1 MSHEL
6 PPLWSI
12 KRWLFSTNHKDI
24 GVLYL
29 VTSLYFFFAGG
40 VLALLMRTQLF
51 MAENV
56 VLGAGA
62 YNQAVTMHGL
72 IMVLWFLSPFAFG
85 FANYLVPI
93 QIGAKDMAFPR
104 INALSYWFYLVSG
117 IMALSSF
124 FFGSAPDGGWTL
136 YAPLTSSTYSP
147 AIGFNIAAMAL
158 LLFVGSITMGTIN
171 FIVTIFRM
179 RAPGMKLK
187 HMPMFTWSIFITVGM
202 MLYAFPS
209 LLAGILILLADRTL
223 GTMFFSSIEGGSFLW
238 DHIFWFFG
246 HPEVYI
252 VLFPTLGIICD
263 IIPTFTR
270 RPLYGKKFIVG
281 AMIVAAI
288 VSFIVWGHHMFI
300 TGMNPDIIK
309 LFTVST
315 IAVSL
320 PFDVIVIAVIESLVR
335 SKIKLKAPALFAL
348 GAIALFVIGGITGV
362 FNASVALDYHLR
374 GTYWVVSHF
383 HYIMV
388 GTSLIGLM
396 GGLYYWFPK
405 ITGRLYNEK
414 IARLHFYISFI
425 GINLLYFP
433 MFALYDMPR
442 RISTYS
448 VESGWQSLN
457 SLATIGAFVFGLAQ
471 LLLIYNLVS
480 SMRNGASSGSDPW
493 RGSSLEWAT
502 DSPPSAHNFHKMP
515 TVSSSGEVKFVNYE
529 AESDGVAETHLSY
542 WPIIVAFAAFVFLFG
557 VVTSWIILQ
566 FGVGLGI
573 IGIYLYARENFVAKE
588 PKSEKWPFEKVN
600 NMKLGVWIFLA
611 SEIIFFSALL
621 GAYIFVRANSA
632 SWPAPGEFLSLQHGA
647 INTFILL
654 TSSFTAIV
662 ALMFAKTNSR
672 RGVVASLLL
681 TLTLGIVFIIN
692 KMSEWFELFEHGFVF
707 SSGLPASSYFLITG
721 VHGGHVLIG
730 LFIVIF
736 LLLRTSGKKPV
747 REHSAGI
754 EYFGLYWHFV
764 DIVWVFLFPLFYL
777 I

>member
-40 VLALLMRTQLF
+40 VLALLMRTQLSI
-51 MAENV
+51 ADNV
-56 VLGAGA
+56 FIGAGA

-85 FANYLVPI
+85 FANYIIPM

-104 INALSYWFYLVSG
+104 LNALSYWFYLVSG

-124 FFGSAPDGGWTL
+124 FFGSALDGGWTL
-136 YAPLTSSTYSP
+136 YAPLSSSTYSP
-147 AIGFNIAAMAL
+147 AAGFNIGAMAL
-158 LLFVGSITMGTIN
+158 LLFIGSITMGTIN

-209 LLAGILILLADRTL
+209 LLAGILILFADRTL
-223 GTMFFSSIEGGSFLW
+223 GTMFLSSIEGGSFLW

-281 AMIVAAI
+281 AMIIAAI
-288 VSFIVWGHHMFI
+288 ISFIVWGHHMFI

-335 SKIKLKAPALFAL
+335 SRIKLKAPALFAL
-348 GAIALFVIGGITGV
+348 GAIALFVIGGISGV

-388 GTSLIGLM
+388 GTSLID
-396 GGLYYWFPK
+396 
-405 ITGRLYNEK
+405 
-414 IARLHFYISFI
+414 YISTSP
-425 GINLLYFP
+425 LL
-433 MFALYDMPR
+433 
-442 RISTYS
+442 
-448 VESGWQSLN
+448 V
-457 SLATIGAFVFGLAQ
+457 
-471 LLLIYNLVS
+471 LIYYISQCLRFMICLEEFLHIVLNLV
-480 SMRNGASSGSDPW
+480 
-493 RGSSLEWAT
+493 
-502 DSPPSAHNFHKMP
+502 
-515 TVSSSGEVKFVNYE
+515 
-529 AESDGVAETHLSY
+529 
-542 WPIIVAFAAFVFLFG
+542 
-557 VVTSWIILQ
+557 
-566 FGVGLGI
+566 
-573 IGIYLYARENFVAKE
+573 
-588 PKSEKWPFEKVN
+588 
-600 NMKLGVWIFLA
+600 
-611 SEIIFFSALL
+611 
-621 GAYIFVRANSA
+621 
-632 SWPAPGEFLSLQHGA
+632 
-647 INTFILL
+647 
-654 TSSFTAIV
+654 
-662 ALMFAKTNSR
+662 
-672 RGVVASLLL
+672 
-681 TLTLGIVFIIN
+681 
-692 KMSEWFELFEHGFVF
+692 
-707 SSGLPASSYFLITG
+707 
-721 VHGGHVLIG
+721 
-730 LFIVIF
+730 
-736 LLLRTSGKKPV
+736 GK
-747 REHSAGI
+747 H
-754 EYFGLYWHFV
+754 
-764 DIVWVFLFPLFYL
+764 
-777 I
+777 